1 MGKAEKSHDFYCIN
15 CGNKGIPLIRKVGF
29 QRNKF
34 HRKKLYCIYCKTE
47 VNHVECRNQDE
58 INQFL
63 KDFQDGVYKDEAK
76 ESLSYIEEET
86 LHECLK
92 QKG

>member
-1 MGKAEKSHDFYCIN
+1 MGKSEKSHDFYCIN
-15 CGNKGIPLIRKVGF
+15 CGKKGIPLIRKVGF

-58 INQFL
+58 IDQFL
-63 KDFQDGVYKDEAK
+63 KDFQNGAYKDEAK
-76 ESLSYIEEET
+76 KSLSYIEEEIS
-86 LHECLK
+86 HEYLK
-92 QKG
+92 

>member
-1 MGKAEKSHDFYCIN
+1 MGKSEKSHDFYCIN

-58 INQFL
+58 IDQFL